1 MKEDIYKIPYI
12 KLFIFL
18 VLIILLLIAILL
30 IAKLGFI
37 LEYIVIFLKSIFLP
51 FIIALVIA
59 YLLNPLV
66 TILNGNNRIPRSIA
80 VLLIYIIFFGS
91 ITIILINA
99 MPKLIT
105 EVKGLIEYFPNMFEK
120 LNNWFVDLRNNS
132 SNQLPGTFQESIN
145 LAINNIETKITK
157 GFSDIILY
165 IGNTINI
172 LITIVLVPFITFYL
186 LVDYQVLEKTIIT
199 FVPKKERKKFIRIAR
214 DIDEALGNYIRG
226 QLIVCLIIGI
236 LAYIGYLIIKLPYAL
251 VFAVIVAIT
260 NVIPYLGAY
269 IGATPAILV
278 GLSISWHM
286 GASVFIVNMIIQLI
300 ESNVISPQI
309 VGKKLHMH
317 PLFIIIAL
325 MIGGK
330 LAGIIGLI
338 FAVPIFAILRVI
350 AQHLSAYYLER

>member
-1 MKEDIYKIPYI
+1 MKEDIYKYPYM

-18 VLIILLLIAILL
+18 ILTILFLIAILL

-37 LEYIVIFLKSIFLP
+37 LDYILIFLKSIFLP

-66 TILNGNNRIPRSIA
+66 TKLNGNNRIPRSIA

-91 ITIILINA
+91 ITIIMINA
-99 MPKLIT
+99 MPKLTT
-105 EVKGLIEYFPNMFEK
+105 EVKELIEYFPNMFEK
-120 LNNWFVDLRNNS
+120 FNNWLVDIRNNR
-132 SNQLPGTFQESIN
+132 SNQLPSAFQDSIN

-157 GFSDIILY
+157 GFSEITLY

-300 ESNVISPQI
+300 EGNVISPQI

-338 FAVPIFAILRVI
+338 LAVPIFAILRVI
-350 AQHLSAYYLER
+350 IQHLSTYYLER